1 MSFVS
6 SPSFPLQRAR
16 ADLFPSFYSSFRPY
30 FEAGA
35 VDIVQPDV
43 SHAGG
48 ISECKRI
55 ADFAATYD
63 V

>member
-1 MSFVS
+1 MRSRV
-6 SPSFPLQRAR
+6 
-16 ADLFPSFYSSFRPY
+16 FYESLDCPPCITNVYSTGPY

-55 ADFAATYD
+55 AQMAECYD
-63 V
+63 M

>member
-1 MSFVS
+1 M
-6 SPSFPLQRAR
+6 
-16 ADLFPSFYSSFRPY
+16 YSTGPY

-55 ADFAATYD
+55 AQMAECYD
-63 V
+63 M